1 MALTI
6 FQNPRNWSTLTK
18 FFVTFELCLLTVS
31 VYIGSAIY
39 TAGIPDIMK
48 SFEVSQVEATL
59 GLTIFVIGYALGTS
73 IYSLMAPATVIL
85 ASTCYHAFI
94 RGRRV
99 IITMKHH
106 LWISHLP
113 SSLRRLYNVLT
124 WPS

>member
-39 TAGIPDIMK
+39 TAGIPDVMK

-73 IYSLMAPATVIL
+73 ICSLMPPATVVF
-85 ASTCYHAFI
+85 AST
-94 RGRRV
+94 
-99 IITMKHH
+99 
-106 LWISHLP
+106 
-113 SSLRRLYNVLT
+113 
-124 WPS
+124 